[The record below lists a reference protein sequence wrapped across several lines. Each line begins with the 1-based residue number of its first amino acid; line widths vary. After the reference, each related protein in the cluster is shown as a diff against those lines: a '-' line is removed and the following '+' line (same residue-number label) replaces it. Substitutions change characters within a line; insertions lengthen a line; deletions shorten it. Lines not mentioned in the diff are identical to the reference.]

1 MVYQRFFLF
10 KFENKI
16 LNFKIRRADKQY
28 IKNPKLFIC
37 VCVCNSKYFLQFAKK
52 SFLIFEKCEVNY

>member
-1 MVYQRFFLF
+1 MAYQRFFLF

-16 LNFKIRRADKQY
+16 LNFKNIVRADKQY

-37 VCVCNSKYFLQFAKK
+37 VCVYC
-52 SFLIFEKCEVNY
+52 V

>member
-16 LNFKIRRADKQY
+16 LNFKNIITADKQY

-37 VCVCNSKYFLQFAKK
+37 VCVSISYNLRINLP
-52 SFLIFEKCEVNY
+52 SFLKNVR

>member
-1 MVYQRFFLF
+1 MAYQRFFLF

-16 LNFKIRRADKQY
+16 LNFKNIIRADKQY

-37 VCVCNSKYFLQFAKK
+37 VCVSISYNLQRNLS
-52 SFLIFEKCEVNY
+52 SFLKNVR